1 MNLWRNLGIRSKIFV
16 ILIPVVV
23 PVMAII
29 WLGYS
34 SSRDSSVA
42 SGERLMGL
50 MIQNGA
56 EELNGHLVAQKAIFE
71 KWIAEDIYGLSLEF
85 DTTDELSSQF
95 EEMLTGAPAISL
107 IVLTDQHGKIV
118 QSQPDELQGK
128 RVDDAAKLLT
138 GAPGAVSFVRTLP
151 GGVGGRDLVG
161 SYQFSFPCQDSS
173 GDPNGL
179 LLAYLDWNVI
189 QQQVEETSTG
199 LQAQGFPDATVTLLH
214 TKTNEILG
222 HCDIERVGSKWE
234 LSPEMSAWLVE
245 GNNCGQTAPFTTEAG
260 HGYINIARMAHP
272 EGLQAEG
279 EQDYLA
285 SPFSLAAF
293 MPEDN
298 LMAEARQLLLV
309 NAIIAG
315 VTILLMVGTIMIV
328 GGYIVKPI
336 RSAVGF
342 AQVIAK
348 GDLSQRL
355 QNDAKDEAG
364 ELSLALDTMADSL
377 QAKVKL
383 AETIANGDLTED
395 VVLASAQDTL
405 GQALQGMSAKLNELL
420 GEVSQIAVKVNRGS
434 NQVSESSGILS
445 EGATESAAS
454 LEEITS
460 TMTEISSQTTTNADN
475 ASQADQLSNVANEDA
490 NKGVAQMENM
500 VSAMAEINSSS
511 QEIAKII
518 KVIDDIAF
526 QTNLLALNAAVEAA
540 RAGRHG
546 KGFAVVAEEV
556 RSLAARSAKAARETS
571 QLIDG
576 SVKKVQNGSTIA
588 NETAEALGGIVTGAT
603 KVSDL
608 VSEIAAASTEQ
619 AQGISQ
625 VSQGLTQIDTV
636 TQQNTANAEE
646 TASAAQ
652 ELSHLAG
659 TLQEI
664 LGRFKL
670 KGQYKEMAQD
680 RLAEQGSVA
689 VGSDKPTAR
698 PRPKSVETGWAELP
712 EPVAQTAT
720 WGESTADQN
729 ACGEGEIDPEEII
742 SLSNDDFGKY

>member
-1 MNLWRNLGIRSKIFV
+1 MNLWRNRGIRSKIFV

-23 PVMAII
+23 PVMVII

-56 EELNGHLVAQKAIFE
+56 EELNTHLATQSTIFNN
-71 KWIAEDIYGLSLEF
+71 WIAEDIYGLSLEF
-85 DTTDELSSQF
+85 DTTDELHSLF
-95 EEMLTGAPAISL
+95 KEMLAEAPGFSCV
-107 IVLTDQHGKIV
+107 VLTDGRGKIV
-118 QSQPDELQGK
+118 QSHPQGLQGK
-128 RVDDAAKLLT
+128 SADGAAKLLDQT
-138 GAPGAVSFVRTLP
+138 SPAVSFVRALP
-151 GGVGGRDLVG
+151 AGVGDRDLVG
-161 SYQFSFPCQDSS
+161 TYQFSYPCHDSS
-173 GDPNGL
+173 DEINGL
-179 LLAYLDWNVI
+179 LLAYLDWNLI
-189 QQQVEETSTG
+189 QQKVAEISVG
-199 LQAQGFPDATVTLLH
+199 MQAQGFPDAMVTLLN
-214 TKTNEILG
+214 TWTSEIIG
-222 HCDIERVGSKWE
+222 HPDTGQIGSKWE
-234 LSPEMSAWLVE
+234 LSADMSAWLVDNE
-245 GNNCGQTAPFTTEAG
+245 NCGLTAQFSAG
-260 HGYINIARMAHP
+260 ETSGFVNVARIAHP
-272 EGLQAEG
+272 EGLQAAG
-279 EQDYLA
+279 EMDYSA
-285 SPFSLAAF
+285 SPFSLVAF
-293 MPEDN
+293 VPENN
-298 LMAEARQLLLV
+298 LMAEARQLLLL
-309 NAIIAG
+309 NAVIAG
-315 VTILLMVGTIMIV
+315 ATILLMIGTIMIV

-342 AQVIAK
+342 AQVIAQ
-348 GDLSQRL
+348 GDLSKRL
-355 QNDAKDEAG
+355 HNHAKDEAG

-377 QAKVKL
+377 QAKAKL
-383 AETIANGDLTED
+383 AESIADGNLTEE
-395 VVLASAQDTL
+395 VVLASDDDML
-405 GQALQGMSAKLNELL
+405 GRALQIMSEELNELL
-420 GEVSQIAVKVNRGS
+420 GQVNQIAVKVNRGS

-460 TMTEISSQTTTNADN
+460 TMTEISAQTTTNADN

-500 VSAMAEINSSS
+500 VAAMAEINSSS

-588 NETAEALGGIVTGAT
+588 NQTAEALGGIVTGAT

-608 VSEIAAASTEQ
+608 VSEIAAASKEQ

-625 VSQGLTQIDTV
+625 VSQGLSQIDTV
-636 TQQNTANAEE
+636 TQRNTANAEE

-659 TLQEI
+659 SLQEI

-670 KGQYKEMAQD
+670 KGQAGLVM
-680 RLAEQGSVA
+680 R
-689 VGSDKPTAR
+689 GSDGTKA
-698 PRPKSVETGWAELP
+698 PKRAAAPNPVPAGSTWAGEP
-712 EPVAQTAT
+712 APVAETRT
-720 WGESTADQN
+720 WDECAKSQN
-729 ACGEGEIDPEEII
+729 VIGEGEIDPEEII
-742 SLSNDDFGKY
+742 SLSSGDFGKY